1 MVTPKTAR
9 QGTTGDQM
17 SYVITTQRG
26 NAKPLV
32 ISDFDAN
39 EKDAR
44 DWCAHLASN
53 FDKVT
58 LHSLGADGLIA
69 PVASWARGGKRARN
83 LANGTVTAP
92 KPTKV
97 PAAAFS
103 DTITATP
110 EEIEDA
116 HTAGLEAQDAEAIE
130 TDEDGIP
137 HDDSHSYEG
146 YCVKCREK
154 REFYGEVKE
163 MANGRRMAKGSCPVC
178 GAGISRIL
186 PGKAAE
192 PQDEWHDEDAAE
204 SPAEDAPEPEAK
216 ETPKKAPAK
225 KATPKKEASP
235 ARAEPDAPIKAT
247 ATVTKMAPAK
257 RVTKKAAAAKET
269 KKDAEAE
276 RVSQLK
282 VAECVHCKTKQ
293 PVMERAGLTI
303 LMQHSGMGKDK
314 CPGSLT
320 EAIKGQ

>member
-1 MVTPKTAR
+1 
-9 QGTTGDQM
+9 M
-17 SYVITTQRG
+17 SYVITYQRG

-32 ISDFDAN
+32 ISDYDSD
-39 EKDAR
+39 ERGAR
-44 DWCAHLASN
+44 DWCASLASN

-83 LANGTVTAP
+83 LANGTVKAPRATAVP
-92 KPTKV
+92 SPT
-97 PAAAFS
+97 FS
-103 DTITATP
+103 DTEVEDDAADEQDNADLHMPAPP
-110 EEIEDA
+110 EE
-116 HTAGLEAQDAEAIE
+116 IE

-137 HDDSHSYEG
+137 HDEAHSYEG
-146 YCVKCREK
+146 YCVKCRAK

-163 MANGRRMAKGSCPVC
+163 MTNGRRMAKGSCPMC
-178 GAGISRIL
+178 SAGISRIL

-192 PQDEWHDEDAAE
+192 QPDEWHEDAAE
-204 SPAEDAPEPEAK
+204 SPAEAEDAPEPEAK

-225 KATPKKEASP
+225 KAAAKKEAS
-235 ARAEPDAPIKAT
+235 AAKAEPDAPIKAT
-247 ATVTKMAPAK
+247 ATVTKMVPAK
-257 RVTKKAAAAKET
+257 RATKKAAAAKESN
-269 KKDAEAE
+269 KDTEAE

-282 VAECVHCKTKQ
+282 VAECIHCKTKQ

-320 EAIKGQ
+320 EAVKGK